1 MHTTHFCPCN
11 NESWYTHTC
20 FSTWQRCIDDKLSD
34 MINEDTYVV
43 FTLTHRYNAV
53 RGHRTR
59 SNNSGAEDYLR
70 RKTNKKQIHSNWNKS
85 YTSDENQEARSAYV
99 RIKIHNVIWHHMLD
113 ESQQKAKPRRQ
124 HSTHKKKTGWK
135 QTMPKLKSKKG
146 RKRRKN
152 KGKST
157 STTQERQHARGIRI
171 LQAHKDRGGGVAPRR
186 NNRITESATKESREA
201 NIAYFIP

>member
-1 MHTTHFCPCN
+1 
-11 NESWYTHTC
+11 
-20 FSTWQRCIDDKLSD
+20 
-34 MINEDTYVV
+34 
-43 FTLTHRYNAV
+43 
-53 RGHRTR
+53 
-59 SNNSGAEDYLR
+59 
-70 RKTNKKQIHSNWNKS
+70 
-85 YTSDENQEARSAYV
+85 
-99 RIKIHNVIWHHMLD
+99 
-113 ESQQKAKPRRQ
+113 
-124 HSTHKKKTGWK
+124 
-135 QTMPKLKSKKG
+135 MPKSKSKKG